1 MKRLIKGNT
10 GKIAAFILLLSYSST
25 LSAQTYN
32 HESAIMNQFTVME
45 IGSGSLT
52 PRDYYNLTHKNYQKS
67 ATLTN
72 KQSFRT
78 KTQQNMMK
86 EISLAENVD
95 SVLSRRAKVE
105 ALNVANRTPGSADV
119 AWKMEKGKIEGA
131 MSNFQKT
138 STR

>member
-1 MKRLIKGNT
+1 MKRISKRNI
-10 GKIAAFILLLSYSST
+10 GKIAAFLLLLNYSSS

-78 KTQQNMMK
+78 KTQEKMMK

-95 SVLSRRAKVE
+95 SVLSRRTKIE
-105 ALNVANRTPGSADV
+105 ALNIANRTPGAADV
-119 AWKMEKGKIEGA
+119 AWQMERE
-131 MSNFQKT
+131 
-138 STR
+138 R